1 MVVRVAVIRQ
11 LNDLRILR
19 MGFSFIFSC
28 KFLTLS
34 IYLIK
39 YNIGLFFSRVF
50 CYIRKARSKL
60 MSTITE

>member
-39 YNIGLFFSRVF
+39 YNIGLFFFKSF
-50 CYIRKARSKL
+50 LLYSK
-60 MSTITE
+60 SKE